1 MLLNVLEKVSGVIGC
16 YFMDGMNRLLV
27 FFVVLVP
34 FFGFSQE
41 PMDIDVPKYTQDA
54 FLKFD
59 FLPVQMPGDEPAMGL
74 SGIHYNF
81 NAGKSVYLGVGMY
94 GAVTGIRGGFFSLG
108 VNAGFKKYIT
118 SKVYIDTGLHF
129 GGGGGALT
137 PDGGGAFILP
147 HFNVGTHFSKFD
159 ISAGYSYINFFDFGD
174 IKGYQLVLDLSIPFS
189 FDYAPYKFSGRI
201 LDLNNPNAESG
212 WHQQTILSS
221 FKLGFDNLI
230 VKAGV
235 DGNGGFN
242 EDKSI
247 GLMGIEY
254 DSYFNRNAFLFVK
267 ADAAYRGIMAGYMDL
282 FLGAGYQLPFNK
294 DSFKLTG
301 KFSLGAG
308 GGGGVNTQGGFLM
321 APTVGL
327 EKRIG
332 HSTYLGVDV
341 GYLLTPNRY
350 FVASNYSFGL
360 KYYLNQSGVLSSEG
374 KPFQFAKFK
383 GFEMTVGQEVYLN
396 AVRTKN
402 KPTQDL
408 YKILMQFNYS
418 LNKYCYAI
426 GQTSFADFGNGG
438 AYAEGIVGL
447 GFKYMLPAANKFS
460 FNAQLMAGTGGG
472 GDVKTGDG
480 VLLKSSLGMSYNF
493 SEKLGITTSFGK
505 AIAKGDA
512 LNSTMFNIGLN
523 YRVSFLMAK
532 NK

>member
-1 MLLNVLEKVSGVIGC
+1 MFLEKISGVIDC
-16 YFMDGMNRLLV
+16 YFMDCMNRLFV
-27 FFVVLVP
+27 CFVVFIP

-41 PMDIDVPKYTQDA
+41 PMAIDVPKYTQEA

-59 FLPVQMPGDEPAMGL
+59 FLSVQMPGSEPTMGL
-74 SGIHYNF
+74 SGIHYNL
-81 NAGKSVYLGVGMY
+81 NAGKSIYLGVGLY

-108 VNAGFKKYIT
+108 VNAGFKKDIT
-118 SKVYIDTGLHF
+118 SKCYVDAGLYF
-129 GGGGGALT
+129 GGGGGART

-174 IKGYQLVLDLSIPFS
+174 IKGHQLVLDISLPVS
-189 FDYAPYKFSGRI
+189 FDYAPYRFFGKN
-201 LDLNNPNAESG
+201 LDLENPNTVG
-212 WHQQTILSS
+212 DWYKQTKLSS
-221 FKLGFDNLI
+221 FRLGFDNLI
-230 VKAGV
+230 VKAGL
-235 DGNGGFN
+235 DGNGGFK

-254 DSYFNRNAFLFVK
+254 DSYFDRNGFLFVK
-267 ADAAYRGIMAGYMDL
+267 GDAAYRGIMAGYMDI
-282 FLGAGYQLPFNK
+282 FLGAGYGLPINN
-294 DSFKLTG
+294 DSFKLLA
-301 KFSLGAG
+301 KFSMGAG
-308 GGGGVNTQGGFLM
+308 GGGGVDTQGGFLV

-350 FVASNYSFGL
+350 FVASNYSFGI
-360 KYYLNQSGVLSSEG
+360 KYYLNQSGILSSEG

-383 GFEMTVGQEVYLN
+383 GFEMIVGQEVYIN
-396 AVRTKN
+396 TVRTKN

-408 YKILMQFNYS
+408 YKIMMQFNYS

-438 AYAEGIVGL
+438 AYAEGIVGF
-447 GFKYMLPAANKFS
+447 GFKYMLPSANKFS

-472 GDVKTGDG
+472 GDVNTGDG
-480 VLLKSSLGMSYNF
+480 ILLKSSLGMNYNF
-493 SEKLGITTSFGK
+493 SEKLGIATSFGK
-505 AIAKGDA
+505 AIARGDA
-512 LNSTMFNIGLN
+512 LNSTMFNVGLN
-523 YRVSFLMAK
+523 YRISFLMAK